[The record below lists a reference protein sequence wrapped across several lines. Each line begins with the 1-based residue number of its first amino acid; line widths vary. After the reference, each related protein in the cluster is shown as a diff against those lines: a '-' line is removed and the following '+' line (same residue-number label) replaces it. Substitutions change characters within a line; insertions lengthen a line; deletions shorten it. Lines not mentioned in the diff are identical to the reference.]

1 VNATKEFPQKLI
13 IDTPKRTEGLKSH
26 YNAKSYFSI
35 RSEILFSRCKSQQ
48 LCYTSRA
55 MADNDQLLKA
65 IESIKSDVGN
75 IKKDMATKAD
85 VHRVEQTQT
94 AQGSSIA
101 QNTTLLEA
109 VAAGQNELKE
119 IVATKADVLSVE
131 VKVDKLRKRIEGIEE
146 HTGSSTH
153 KN

>member
-1 VNATKEFPQKLI
+1 
-13 IDTPKRTEGLKSH
+13 
-26 YNAKSYFSI
+26 
-35 RSEILFSRCKSQQ
+35 
-48 LCYTSRA
+48 
-55 MADNDQLLKA
+55 MADNNDLLQQIRKVVR
-65 IESIKSDVGN
+65 EENEPIKNKLD
-75 IKKDMATKAD
+75 
-85 VHRVEQTQT
+85 